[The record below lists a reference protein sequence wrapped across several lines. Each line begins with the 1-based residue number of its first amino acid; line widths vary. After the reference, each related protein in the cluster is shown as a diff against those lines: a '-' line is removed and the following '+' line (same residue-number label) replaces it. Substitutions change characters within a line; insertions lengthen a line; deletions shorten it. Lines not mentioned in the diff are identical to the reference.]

1 MRIFYTLS
9 IILFISLQVKSQ
21 DRSPSSTNPDQDPS
35 AKIIRFYPNPATSF
49 ITFDFQRAVDKSYNL
64 QIYSLIG
71 KKVDEIIN
79 ISPKTTVNISDYY
92 RGIYIFQLRDK
103 SGRLIESGKFQVA
116 K

>member
-21 DRSPSSTNPDQDPS
+21 DRSPSSTNPEQDPA
-35 AKIIRFYPNPATSF
+35 AKIMRFYPNPATSF
-49 ITFDFQRAVDKSYNL
+49 ITFDFKRPTDKSYNL
-64 QIYSLIG
+64 QIFSLIG

-79 ISPKTTVNISDYY
+79 ITPKTTVNISDYY
-92 RGIYIFQLRDK
+92 RGIYIFQVRDN
-103 SGRLIESGKFQVA
+103 SGKLIESGKFQVA

>member
-9 IILFISLQVKSQ
+9 IILFISFQAKSQ
-21 DRSPSSTNPDQDPS
+21 DRSTSTNPDQDPA
-35 AKIIRFYPNPATSF
+35 AKIVRFYPNPATSF
-49 ITFDFQRAVDKSYNL
+49 ITFDFQRALDKSYNL

-71 KKVDEIIN
+71 KKVDEIVNIN
-79 ISPKTTVNISDYY
+79 SRTTVNLSDYY

-103 SGRLIESGKFQVA
+103 SGRLIESGKFQVS